1 MVLSVLNAET
11 MIEFVNFIKSNGIV
25 GVIAVWVFF
34 LNNDVRQLKAELI
47 DCNKEKVE
55 IMKPFVR
62 PNAKNHTEQKT
73 PLLAIITQPISLKNI
88 EDEEN

>member
-1 MVLSVLNAET
+1 
-11 MIEFVNFIKSNGIV
+11 MIEFANFIKTNGIV

-34 LNNDVRQLKAELI
+34 LNQDVSKLKAELV

-62 PNAKNHTEQKT
+62 PTATNHTEQKV
-73 PLLAIITQPISLKNI
+73 PLYAIITQPITLKNI
-88 EDEEN
+88 EDEKEC

>member
-1 MVLSVLNAET
+1 
-11 MIEFVNFIKSNGIV
+11 MIEFANFIKTNGIV

-34 LNNDVRQLKAELI
+34 LNQDVSKLKDELS

-62 PNAKNHTEQKT
+62 PKASNHTEKSL
-73 PLLAIITQPISLKNI
+73 PILAILPENI
-88 EDEEN
+88 KIKEDEKG

>member
-1 MVLSVLNAET
+1 
-11 MIEFVNFIKSNGIV
+11 MIEFAQFIKTNGIV

-34 LNNDVRQLKAELI
+34 LNQDVKTLKAELT

-62 PNAKNHTEQKT
+62 PTAKNHTNQKM
-73 PLLAIITQPISLKNI
+73 PLYAIITQPITLKNV
-88 EDEEN
+88 EHEES

>member
-1 MVLSVLNAET
+1 
-11 MIEFVNFIKSNGIV
+11 MIEFVNFIKTNGIV

-34 LNNDVRQLKAELI
+34 LNNDVRQLKAELV

-62 PNAKNHTEQKT
+62 PTAKNYKENHL
-73 PLLAIITQPISLKNI
+73 PLLAIITQPFSLKNI